1 MQSVNRTSRVLGVAF
16 LLQAITSLVSGAIL
30 LKPLLVPGNIT
41 ESMTKIADN
50 PLLLRAS
57 IFGDFITA
65 MGIIFLGT
73 VLFVTLRKQNETVA
87 LFSLGL
93 YIFEAGLLAAS
104 RLSTFSLL
112 RISEAFATTGQPAD
126 LQAMGTVTLDSMN
139 FGYSLHLLPFC
150 VGGMLFY
157 YLLYKSGMVPRL
169 LTLWGL
175 ITTPLILVAT
185 LLVIAGYVAPIYLYL
200 PYTPFEFAIGLW
212 ILIKGTKQDA
222 SLDQPQTSIGAID
235 LNNPLRRTGM

>member
-1 MQSVNRTSRVLGVAF
+1 MQSTNHTSRILGVAF
-16 LLQAITSLVSGAIL
+16 LLQAVTSLVSGAVL
-30 LKPLLVPGNIT
+30 LKPLLVPDNIS

-57 IFGDFITA
+57 IFGDVITA

-73 VLFVTLRKQNETVA
+73 VLFVTLRKQNESVA
-87 LFSLGL
+87 LISLGL
-93 YIFEAGLLAAS
+93 YIFEAGLLATS
-104 RLSTFSLL
+104 RLAAFSLL
-112 RISEAFATTGQPAD
+112 RISEVFVSTGQPAD
-126 LQAMGTVTLDSMN
+126 LQVMGSVALDSMN
-139 FGYSLHLLPFC
+139 FGYTVHLLPFC

-157 YLLYKSGMVPRL
+157 YLLYKSGMVPHL

-185 LLVIAGYVAPIYLYL
+185 LLVIAGYVAPTYLYL

-212 ILIKGTKQDA
+212 ILIKGTKHDV
-222 SLDQPQTSIGAID
+222 SLDQPRTSIAAID
-235 LNNPLRRTGM
+235 LNKPSRLTGV